1 MPSKGEGFCIPAL
14 EAMALGIPVIHTEET
29 GMDDFCVGTPV
40 PSHSQPCLGA
50 LSTLSNLDTARS
62 DWREIDIRKLCAA
75 MRESYQKWNSDE
87 AKNDS
92 ERAKSRASEYDHAK
106 IGMQLKE
113 LLNDK

>member
-1 MPSKGEGFCIPAL
+1 
-14 EAMALGIPVIHTEET
+14 
-29 GMDDFCVGTPV
+29 
-40 PSHSQPCLGA
+40 
-50 LSTLSNLDTARS
+50 
-62 DWREIDIRKLCAA
+62 